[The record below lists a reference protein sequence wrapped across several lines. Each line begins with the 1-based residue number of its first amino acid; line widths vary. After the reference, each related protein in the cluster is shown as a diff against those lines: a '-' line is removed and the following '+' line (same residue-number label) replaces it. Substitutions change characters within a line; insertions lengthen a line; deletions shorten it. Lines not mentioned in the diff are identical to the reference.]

1 MSEEYRVNLCTFM
14 GRQYNVELL
23 LKYVEEALRIDAI
36 DHYWMIDM
44 TRNHDDHEY
53 IFNEQQRLDKIYPGR
68 VHVVN
73 REERRKELD
82 ANVAKDTIGSWCP
95 FYKFLTTF
103 QDNDVVI
110 KCDDDTLYFDVE
122 TIRAAAE
129 FRWKNQDALL
139 MHANTINN
147 GITAYHQQKQNMWTF
162 EGADILKRYPTSGLT
177 GPLFSHP
184 DIACECHKQFV
195 EDLLRGESNIDRY
208 KLRANPYFAA
218 RVSINMIFMLG
229 KDREVLSKID
239 TQDEYMTSSKIGQQ
253 LNRPNQVIGDF
264 VCAHHTYG
272 VQEPVMEKL
281 GTYDMY
287 KQLCDSIF
295 PSSRVKINKAIT
307 TTCGRIV
314 TLKNNDV
321 YLSRYWANKNSVTL
335 KHVGSNKYINI
346 DWNRTE
352 RVKFIDS
359 ENEQGKKEKIGLGVF
374 WWKTE
379 LTSSD
384 RPLIFNIDLNNPSL
398 IQIQDCTE
406 VLRSEQPGFNGP
418 RFMTFPVKYWFQQNY
433 TKQLINARSLDDGT
447 YRFESENNPGYFLH
461 ADIKPNKTI
470 YCFKQH
476 ADDRWQVESFSHMNN
491 KLVPITIDRGDQ
503 ETCENDPT
511 TAKVT
516 NDSTLPE
523 CRNFREFYWMVD
535 RYMWELVNHDDG
547 VLIKLI
553 ADDLEDMYLNATT
566 GELRLGEKDVWVVD
580 RGKYKHKLSG
590 KYLNISE
597 DIVNLQ

>member
-1 MSEEYRVNLCTFM
+1 MSNQYRVNMCTFM

-23 LKYVEEALRIDAI
+23 LKYVEEALRINAI

-73 REERRKELD
+73 REKRREELD
-82 ANVAKDTIGSWCP
+82 SNIAKDTIGSWCP

-103 QDNDVVI
+103 EDNDVII

-147 GITAYHQQKQNMWTF
+147 GITAYHQQKQNVWKF

-184 DIACECHKQFV
+184 DVACECHKQFA
-195 EDLLRGESNIDRY
+195 EDLIQDESNVDLY
-208 KLRANPYFAA
+208 KLHTNPYFAA

-281 GTYDMY
+281 GTHKIY

-295 PSSRVKINKAIT
+295 STERVRTNKTIT

-314 TLKNNDV
+314 TIKNNDV
-321 YLSRYWANKNSVTL
+321 YLSRYWANENSVAL
-335 KHVGSNKYINI
+335 KHVESDKYINI
-346 DWNRTE
+346 DWTRTE

-379 LTSSD
+379 LVSSD
-384 RPLIFNIDLNNPSL
+384 KPLIFNTNLNNPSL

-406 VLRSEQPGFNGP
+406 VLRSEQPGFSGL

-433 TKQLINARSLDDGT
+433 TKQLINARAQDDGT
-447 YRFESENNPGYFLH
+447 YRFESEKHPGYFLH

-470 YCFKQH
+470 YCFKH
-476 ADDRWQVESFSHMNN
+476 DADDRWLVESFGHMNN
-491 KLVPITIDRGDQ
+491 KLVPISIDRGDQ

-511 TAKVT
+511 TARVT
-516 NDSTLPE
+516 NDPTLPE

-535 RYMWELVNHDDG
+535 RYMWELIDHDDG
-547 VLIKLI
+547 VLIKLV
-553 ADDLEDMYLNATT
+553 ADDLEDMYLNATS

-580 RGKYKHKLSG
+580 NGNYKHKLSG
-590 KYLNISE
+590 KELKISE
-597 DIVNLQ
+597 DIVNIQ